1 VEGKKRV
8 EEVGK
13 EGEENARDEAEREEG
28 RRTDTWE
35 RRGKKRN
42 GEV

>member
-1 VEGKKRV
+1 MEGKKRV

-28 RRTDTWE
+28 GRTDK
-35 RRGKKRN
+35 GKGR
-42 GEV
+42 